1 MVDQVWISEVMSNGN
16 LGNKVGLRQKWFQ
29 EPWEAPYVN
38 HRVPEKS
45 RRVFEGICR
54 HSDGHT
60 AKLEDMPEASA
71 VYSASDFRRV
81 KDVFFLGGFFAV
93 KGKIA
98 EVLSSFDF
106 GPGGGL
112 VPHTIYEADEKTPL
126 PGPFYILN
134 FGPRK
139 DCFLPYESTGL
150 IQSVVNAGSGQVR
163 WFVDFTNDGDVAVS
177 PAALEGSDLWMC
189 PGVGGRIFTS
199 GRLVNALKA
208 TLAPSVLTELRLHR
222 CRVVM

>member
-1 MVDQVWISEVMSNGN
+1 M
-16 LGNKVGLRQKWFQ
+16 
-29 EPWEAPYVN
+29 
-38 HRVPEKS
+38 
-45 RRVFEGICR
+45 
-54 HSDGHT
+54 
-60 AKLEDMPEASA
+60 
-71 VYSASDFRRV
+71 
-81 KDVFFLGGFFAV
+81 
-93 KGKIA
+93 
-98 EVLSSFDF
+98 
-106 GPGGGL
+106 
-112 VPHTIYEADEKTPL
+112 PHTIYEADEKTPL

-163 WFVDFTNDGDVAVS
+163 WFVDSTNDGDVAVS